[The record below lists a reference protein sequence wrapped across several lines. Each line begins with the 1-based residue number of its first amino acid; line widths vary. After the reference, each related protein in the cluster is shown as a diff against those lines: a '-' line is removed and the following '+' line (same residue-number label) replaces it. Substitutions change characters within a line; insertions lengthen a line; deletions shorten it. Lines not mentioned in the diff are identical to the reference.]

1 MNRRSVFSAI
11 AALLA
16 MLAVAIT
23 TLAVTPT
30 GAGAQSGEFR
40 RGPDPTLAS
49 ISATTG
55 PFATAQISV
64 PASVA
69 GFGGGT
75 ITYPTDTS
83 QGTFGAFAF
92 APGFTASSANYT
104 WVGPRVASQG
114 FVVFTIN
121 TDSRFDFP
129 ASRATQLQNALNYLV
144 NNSQVANRIDRNRLA
159 VSGHSMGGGGTLIA
173 ADNNPNLQAAVPLM
187 PWNSSSTNFSGVSQP
202 AMIIGAQNDTVAPV
216 NQHAIPFYN
225 SIPAASE
232 KAYLEL
238 AGQGHNVATT
248 SNTTQARF
256 LITWMKRYVDND
268 TRYEQFICP
277 PPATSSTISQY
288 QNTCPG

>member
-1 MNRRSVFSAI
+1 MNRRSVYSTV

-16 MLAVAIT
+16 ILAVAIT
-23 TLAVTPT
+23 SPT
-30 GAGAQSGEFR
+30 GAGAQTGEFR
-40 RGPDPTLAS
+40 RGPDPTLSS

-55 PFATAQISV
+55 PFATATVSV
-64 PASVA
+64 PSSVS

-83 QGTFGAFAF
+83 QGTFGAFVF
-92 APGFTASSANYT
+92 TPGFTLTSSSYT

-114 FVVFTIN
+114 FVTFVIN
-121 TDSRFDFP
+121 TDSRFDNP
-129 ASRATQLQNALNYLV
+129 SSRATQMQNALNYLV
-144 NNSQVANRIDRNRLA
+144 NNSSVANRIDSTRLA
-159 VSGHSMGGGGTLIA
+159 FSGHSMGGGGTLIA
-173 ADNNPNLQAAVPLM
+173 TQRNTSIQAAVPLM
-187 PWNSSSTNFSGVSQP
+187 PWNSSTTNFSGIRSP
-202 AMIIGAQNDTVAPV
+202 TMIIGAQNDNVAPV

-225 SIPAASE
+225 SIPASAE

-248 SNTTQARF
+248 SNTTQSRF

-277 PPATSSTISQY
+277 PPATSSVISRY
-288 QNTCPG
+288 MNTCPG

>member
-1 MNRRSVFSAI
+1 MNRRSVYSAV
-11 AALLA
+11 AALVA
-16 MLAVAIT
+16 MLAIAIT
-23 TLAVTPT
+23 SLAASPT
-30 GAGAQSGEFR
+30 GAGAQTGEFR
-40 RGPDPTLAS
+40 RGPDPTLSS

-55 PFATAQISV
+55 PFATAQVSV
-64 PASVA
+64 SNVS

-83 QGTFGAFAF
+83 QGTFGAFVF
-92 APGFTASSANYT
+92 TPGFTASASNYP

-121 TDSRFDFP
+121 TSSRFINP
-129 ASRATQLQNALNYLV
+129 SQRATEMQTALNYLV
-144 NNSQVANRIDRNRLA
+144 NTSSVRTRIDRTRLA
-159 VSGHSMGGGGTLIA
+159 FSGHSMGGGGTLIA
-173 ADNNPNLQAAVPLM
+173 TQANTSIQAAVPLM
-187 PWNSSSTNFSGVSQP
+187 PWNSSTTNFSGIRSP
-202 AMIIGAQNDTVAPV
+202 TMIIGAQNDQTAPV

-238 AGQGHNVATT
+238 AGQGHNVATQQ
-248 SNTTQARF
+248 NTTQARF

-277 PPATSSTISQY
+277 PPATSSTISRY
-288 QNTCPG
+288 MNTCPG

>member
-1 MNRRSVFSAI
+1 MNRRSVYTAI

-16 MLAVAIT
+16 MFAVVLTSLAVG
-23 TLAVTPT
+23 PT
-30 GAGAQSGEFR
+30 GAGAQTGEFR
-40 RGPDPTLAS
+40 RGPDPTLQS

-55 PFATAQISV
+55 PFATATVSV
-64 PASVA
+64 PSSVA

-83 QGTFGAFAF
+83 QGTFGAFVF
-92 APGFTASSANYT
+92 TPGFTLTSGSYT

-114 FVVFTIN
+114 FVTIVIN
-121 TDSRFDFP
+121 TDSRFDNP
-129 ASRATQLQNALNYLV
+129 SARATQAQNALNYLV
-144 NNSQVANRIDRNRLA
+144 NNSSVANRIDRTRLA
-159 VSGHSMGGGGTLIA
+159 LSGHSMGGGGTLIA
-173 ADNNPNLQAAVPLM
+173 TQRNTSIQAAVPLM
-187 PWNSSSTNFSGVSQP
+187 PWNSSTTNFSGIQSP
-202 AMIIGAQNDTVAPV
+202 TMIIGAQNDGTAPV
-216 NQHAIPFYN
+216 SRHAIPFYN

-277 PPATSSTISQY
+277 PPATSNLISQY
-288 QNTCPG
+288 RNTCPG